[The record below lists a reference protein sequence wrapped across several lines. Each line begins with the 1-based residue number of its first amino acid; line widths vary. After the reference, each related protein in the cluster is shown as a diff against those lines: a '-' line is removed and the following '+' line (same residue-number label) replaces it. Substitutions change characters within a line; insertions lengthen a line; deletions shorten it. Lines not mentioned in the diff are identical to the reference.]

1 MNRFS
6 TGKKLLIQKKGISG
20 IIISQSNDYA
30 TIIAIEGKIGTWRE
44 ALDYNKT
51 LTDGWHV
58 PSSEEIMEFACSK
71 FLQHSSKYWTIDEVN
86 EKRAKYFDKNFY
98 NVYTGNKTKTLYIVP
113 IVTVPIQVVSEL
125 AE

>member
-58 PSSEEIMEFACSK
+58 PSSEELWNLPVLS
-71 FLQHSSKYWTIDEVN
+71 
-86 EKRAKYFDKNFY
+86 FY
-98 NVYTGNKTKTLYIVP
+98 NIVLN
-113 IVTVPIQVVSEL
+113 IGL
-125 AE
+125 